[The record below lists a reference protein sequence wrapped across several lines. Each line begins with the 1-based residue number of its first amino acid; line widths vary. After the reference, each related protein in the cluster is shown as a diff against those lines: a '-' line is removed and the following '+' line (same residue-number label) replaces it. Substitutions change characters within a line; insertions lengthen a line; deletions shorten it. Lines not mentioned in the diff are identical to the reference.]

1 MEKLIGF
8 VASNLVTNPDA
19 VRVEKIKR
27 HNLDVY
33 KLYVDPSDM
42 GRVIGR
48 QGRVATAIRAVM
60 HASAS
65 ATQHRVALD
74 IQEDHQEDRQEDDQ
88 EDRQEGDQE
97 DRQEGDQEDR
107 QEDDQEDR

>member
-8 VASNLVTNPDA
+8 VATNLVTNPDA

-60 HASAS
+60 HASAA

-74 IQEDHQEDRQEDDQ
+74 IQEDHQEDDQEDHQEDDQEDHQEDDQEDDQ
-88 EDRQEGDQE
+88 EDR
-97 DRQEGDQEDR
+97 
-107 QEDDQEDR
+107 

>member
-74 IQEDHQEDRQEDDQ
+74 IQEDHQENHQEDDQEDDQEDHQEDDQ
-88 EDRQEGDQE
+88 EDR
-97 DRQEGDQEDR
+97 
-107 QEDDQEDR
+107 

>member
-60 HASAS
+60 HASSS
-65 ATQHRVALD
+65 AAEQRLALD
-74 IQEDHQEDRQEDDQ
+74 IQEAHQEARQEDH
-88 EDRQEGDQE
+88 
-97 DRQEGDQEDR
+97 
-107 QEDDQEDR
+107 

>member
-74 IQEDHQEDRQEDDQ
+74 IQEYHQEDHQEDDQEDDQ
-88 EDRQEGDQE
+88 EDR
-97 DRQEGDQEDR
+97 
-107 QEDDQEDR
+107 

>member
-8 VASNLVTNPDA
+8 VASNLVVNPDA

-74 IQEDHQEDRQEDDQ
+74 IQEDHQEEDHQEDDQQEDDQ
-88 EDRQEGDQE
+88 EGR
-97 DRQEGDQEDR
+97 
-107 QEDDQEDR
+107 

>member
-74 IQEDHQEDRQEDDQ
+74 IQEDHQEDDQ
-88 EDRQEGDQE
+88 EDR
-97 DRQEGDQEDR
+97 QEDR

>member
-74 IQEDHQEDRQEDDQ
+74 IQEDHQEDDQEDHQEDDQEDDQ
-88 EDRQEGDQE
+88 EDR
-97 DRQEGDQEDR
+97 
-107 QEDDQEDR
+107 

>member
-74 IQEDHQEDRQEDDQ
+74 IQEDHQEDDQEDDQEDHQEDHQEDDQ
-88 EDRQEGDQE
+88 EDR
-97 DRQEGDQEDR
+97 
-107 QEDDQEDR
+107 

>member
-48 QGRVATAIRAVM
+48 RGRIANAIRTVVQAAAVRDGI
-60 HASAS
+60 S
-65 ATQHRVALD
+65 VAVEFID
-74 IQEDHQEDRQEDDQ
+74 
-88 EDRQEGDQE
+88 
-97 DRQEGDQEDR
+97 
-107 QEDDQEDR
+107 

>member
-74 IQEDHQEDRQEDDQ
+74 IQEDHQEDDQEDHQEDDQEDHQEDDQEDDQ
-88 EDRQEGDQE
+88 EDR
-97 DRQEGDQEDR
+97 
-107 QEDDQEDR
+107 

>member
-74 IQEDHQEDRQEDDQ
+74 IQEDHQEDHQ
-88 EDRQEGDQE
+88 EDR
-97 DRQEGDQEDR
+97 QEDR

>member
-74 IQEDHQEDRQEDDQ
+74 IQEDHQEDHQEDDQEDDQ
-88 EDRQEGDQE
+88 EDR
-97 DRQEGDQEDR
+97 
-107 QEDDQEDR
+107 

>member
-74 IQEDHQEDRQEDDQ
+74 IQEDHKEDRQEDDQ
-88 EDRQEGDQE
+88 EDRQE
-97 DRQEGDQEDR
+97 
-107 QEDDQEDR
+107 DDQEDR

>member
-74 IQEDHQEDRQEDDQ
+74 IQEDHQEAH
-88 EDRQEGDQE
+88 
-97 DRQEGDQEDR
+97 QEDR
-107 QEDDQEDR
+107 QEDDQEDDQEARCLVCRLA

>member
-74 IQEDHQEDRQEDDQ
+74 IQEDHQEDDQDDDQEDDQ
-88 EDRQEGDQE
+88 EDR
-97 DRQEGDQEDR
+97 
-107 QEDDQEDR
+107 

>member
-1 MEKLIGF
+1 VEKLIGF

-74 IQEDHQEDRQEDDQ
+74 IQEDHQEDRQED
-88 EDRQEGDQE
+88 
-97 DRQEGDQEDR
+97 R

>member
-74 IQEDHQEDRQEDDQ
+74 IQEDHQEDRQED
-88 EDRQEGDQE
+88 
-97 DRQEGDQEDR
+97 R

>member
-74 IQEDHQEDRQEDDQ
+74 IQEDHQEDH
-88 EDRQEGDQE
+88 
-97 DRQEGDQEDR
+97 QEDR

>member
-74 IQEDHQEDRQEDDQ
+74 IQEDHQEDH
-88 EDRQEGDQE
+88 
-97 DRQEGDQEDR
+97 QEDR
-107 QEDDQEDR
+107 QEDDQEDDQEAR

>member
-1 MEKLIGF
+1 MEELIGF

-33 KLYVDPSDM
+33 KLYVDPVDM

-60 HASAS
+60 HSSSS
-65 ATQHRVALD
+65 ATQQRVALD
-74 IQEDHQEDRQEDDQ
+74 IQEDRQEDQQEDQQEDRQED
-88 EDRQEGDQE
+88 R
-97 DRQEGDQEDR
+97 
-107 QEDDQEDR
+107 

>member
-74 IQEDHQEDRQEDDQ
+74 IQEDHQENHQEDDQEDHQEDDQ
-88 EDRQEGDQE
+88 EDR
-97 DRQEGDQEDR
+97 
-107 QEDDQEDR
+107 

>member
-74 IQEDHQEDRQEDDQ
+74 IQEDHQEDHQEDRQDDNQGDHQEDDQEDDQ
-88 EDRQEGDQE
+88 EDR
-97 DRQEGDQEDR
+97 
-107 QEDDQEDR
+107 